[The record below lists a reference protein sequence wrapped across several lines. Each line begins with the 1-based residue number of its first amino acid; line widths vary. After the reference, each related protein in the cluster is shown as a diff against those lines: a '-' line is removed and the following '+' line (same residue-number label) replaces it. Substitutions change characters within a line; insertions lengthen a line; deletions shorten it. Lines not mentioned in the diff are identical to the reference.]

1 MKERRLVS
9 KVVVELPNVTATVA
23 QMLSNNLGW
32 ALPILL
38 GVAAVSWAIKLV
50 VGRTKLR

>member
-1 MKERRLVS
+1 MIVQ
-9 KVVVELPNVTATVA
+9 LPEVTASVT
-23 QMLSNNLGW
+23 QMLANNLAW

-38 GVAAVSWAIKLV
+38 AVAGVSWAIKLI

>member
-9 KVVVELPNVTATVA
+9 KVIVDLPNVTATVA
-23 QMLSNNLGW
+23 QMMSNNLAW

-38 GVAAVSWAIKLV
+38 GVGAVSWAIKLI